1 MDWQSAP
8 PMPGGLL
15 TRDTPGIGC
24 AATTAEYRE
33 LPDMDILLA
42 ITLVS
47 LVVFVAAAT
56 GRLLAGSD
64 DPAPRLTVADIQARL
79 AGEPPRSYV
88 PISRGR

>member
-24 AATTAEYRE
+24 AATTIEYRE

-47 LVVFVAAAT
+47 LVIFVAAT

-64 DPAPRLTVADIQARL
+64 GPATRLTVADIQARL
-79 AGEPPRSYV
+79 AAEPPRSYV